1 MKVNREADHAQSL
14 PLGIEAPEVS
24 HAHDLQQKIEAPEV
38 SRAHDLQE
46 PTALQ
51 KKAWN
56 DFA

>member
-1 MKVNREADHAQSL
+1 MKVNREADHAPSL
-14 PLGIEAPEVS
+14 PLEIEAPEVS
-24 HAHDLQQKIEAPEV
+24 HAYDLQQKIETLEA

>member
-1 MKVNREADHAQSL
+1 
-14 PLGIEAPEVS
+14 LGIEAPEVS